1 MISPECS
8 SSGFLNIFNKHVAAL
23 PEAQTQT
30 GGSGKAQRSF
40 LLKPSEIFFMF
51 VDYWRES
58 FTFIMM

>member
-40 LLKPSEIFFMF
+40 LLKPSEIFLCLWIIGEK
-51 VDYWRES
+51 VLPL
-58 FTFIMM
+58 